1 MNNWCELDIRV
12 PVAFITKL
20 VSTPFFQIKTVSASD
35 LSSLFV
41 PLYFSGDYKPT
52 FITTVFPRI
61 VSAETILFLFFP
73 YVL

>member
-41 PLYFSGDYKPT
+41 LFYLRGILQLWTYL
-52 FITTVFPRI
+52 FIWHLRVR
-61 VSAETILFLFFP
+61 
-73 YVL
+73 